1 MSALPSDEPPGREPG
16 LMWQVAAGPRPTDL
30 TWSELRDIWWLVR
43 CVYREPPEAPPA
55 EIPPVDDVPRI
66 PESKPP
72 ERSPS
77 TPEAPPENAQPKR
90 KQPEA
95 AEQWT
100 PRQRGALRQTLADTT
115 RATAPLGWP
124 GVPALRNP
132 RAIEQALRP
141 LTRRVPSPWRKV
153 LDEEATARRAAEE
166 RIWLPEWQ
174 PAPWRKFEL
183 MLIVDSSP
191 TLAIWRNTIDEFTG
205 ILGHIGA
212 FRQIRTYRTDF
223 SRPKDLTLSV
233 DGTGAQRSWR
243 DVVDPTGRRVVLV
256 ITDAIGPA
264 WRTGAAE
271 HRIAELA
278 TGMPTAIVNVLSDRL
293 WSWGGLSPHRAHL
306 SSPTPGA
313 ANRMLRVEP
322 EPHDAIAV
330 PVLAMSPEWLAGW
343 ATLVAGGATET
354 TAIHVSPA
362 WPVEASYPKAIA
374 EPYLAAR
381 ERVLRFKTYA
391 STRAFHLA
399 CLLAAAPLNLPI
411 MRLVEQVMLDGSDMS
426 TVAEVLLG
434 GIVKETPV
442 LRLVD
447 DPAAIAYEFYDG
459 VREELL
465 SMGTRVDTV
474 RVARV
479 VSDAFGAAVPIL
491 KSLRNAIDFPAT
503 APQPV
508 VTDQNMPYL
517 KIEAAV
523 LSAISGGP
531 YTKRSRSLTN
541 RLNEHT
547 NGGSHE
553 RVEPAFAQTGAED
566 AASSRSG
573 TSISSGR
580 IESMRTA
587 SVEGEMSVSETPRT
601 EPRQGAG
608 LRPQIWGNVPL
619 RNPDF
624 VGRTELLD
632 KLQERLL
639 EPDNRAT
646 AVLPEA
652 LHGMGG
658 VGKSQTVVEYIY
670 RHSTEYDIIWWIPS
684 EQLSQINASFVE
696 LARKLGLPSSSADT
710 ARPEVIEALRKGSPY
725 QRWLLVF
732 DNAEH
737 PDVVSPFIPAS
748 SGHVIVTSRNPDW
761 AGVARTVEVDLFT
774 RKESIDLLRMRG
786 GEITDEDA
794 DRLAEALGD
803 LPLAV
808 EQAAAWRGQTGMPVN
823 EYLTLLDRHLTDLL
837 GDERAAEYGALGYQ
851 RSVAAAWNVPLHR
864 LRTSH
869 PAALQ
874 LLQVCAF
881 FGPEPIARSLFTGGR
896 SVPVPP
902 ELANALRDP
911 IKLNR
916 AIREISR
923 YSLAKI
929 DHRNNTI
936 QLHRLVQTVLKN
948 QLSEKDQGEMRH
960 AVHVLLVNGDP
971 DDPVSTDSWPRYADL
986 LPHATMSKAVECQ
999 SDAWVRRLIINLV
1012 RYLVSIGDYQ
1022 VALSYARESMDQWTL
1037 AFGETHEDTL
1047 LMASQRSIALRRI
1060 GEYDE
1065 SFELI
1070 EETYKRVQE
1079 TYGEDSELYL
1089 SVADTLR
1096 SGLRV
1101 QGRFV
1106 QELQMQ
1112 ENIVEKSRHVLG
1124 DDDPATLRYANNLA
1138 GSLRL
1143 NGQFFRAK
1151 EVDQDTGERK
1161 KVVLGDEHGA
1171 TFLTLNGLAMDL
1183 RECGEYVEA
1192 CRVQEYNLTRQR
1204 AVMGDDHPSTIGAMR
1219 NLAVSRRK
1227 AGLHQEARELSEDC
1241 VRLYRLR
1248 YGDKHLDTI
1257 TAEMGLS
1264 ADLRVLGDLP
1274 QSESLGAHSYQLF
1287 VETHGQQHPF
1297 TLVAAI
1303 NLAITTRL
1311 MKRAAEARDANRRT
1325 LESLHQVFGKDHPF
1339 ALVCATNL
1347 ASDLAALG
1355 DAAAAHAMDVDTR
1368 DRSIQVLGEKHP
1380 STLAVALNLSID
1392 LDALGK
1398 KEEAAKLHAATV
1410 TLFRSTLGP
1419 DHPATLAA
1427 DQSIRANCDT
1437 DTMQL

>member
-1 MSALPSDEPPGREPG
+1 MPSDEPPDRETG

-30 TWSELRDIWWLVR
+30 TWSELRDIWWLAR
-43 CVYREPPEAPPA
+43 CIHRETPQPPPRDAPPG
-55 EIPPVDDVPRI
+55 DDVPAI
-66 PESKPP
+66 PESEQPARSEPP
-72 ERSPS
+72 PDPAQQPDI
-77 TPEAPPENAQPKR
+77 TPPKR

-95 AEQWT
+95 TEQWA
-100 PRQRGALRQTLADTT
+100 PQRREVLDRTLADTS
-115 RATAPLGWP
+115 RASAPLRRP
-124 GVPALRNP
+124 VVPALRDP
-132 RAIEQALRP
+132 RASEQALRP
-141 LTRRVPSPWRKV
+141 LTRRGLSPWRTV
-153 LDEEATARRAAEE
+153 LDEEATANRAAEQ
-166 RIWLPEWQ
+166 RIWLPEWK

-183 MLIVDSSP
+183 LLVVDSSP
-191 TLAIWRNTIDEFTG
+191 TLAIWETMVDEFTG
-205 ILGHIGA
+205 VLGHTGA

-223 SRPKDLTLSV
+223 SRSDDLTLMV
-233 DGTGAQRSWR
+233 AGTGAERTWR

-256 ITDAIGPA
+256 ITDAVGAA

-271 HRIAELA
+271 RLVAELA
-278 TGMPTAIVNVLSDRL
+278 TRMPTAIVNVLSERL
-293 WSWGGLSPHRAHL
+293 WSWGGLSPHRALL
-306 SSPTPGA
+306 SSPAPGA
-313 ANRMLRVEP
+313 ANSLLRVDP
-322 EPHDAIAV
+322 APHDGVAV
-330 PVLAMSPEWLAGW
+330 PVLSLTAEWLSGW
-343 ATLVAGGATET
+343 ATLVAGGSTET
-354 TAIHVSPA
+354 TVINASTRS
-362 WPVEASYPKAIA
+362 PVEDTYRIGTT
-374 EPYLAAR
+374 EPYLSPR

-391 STRAFHLA
+391 STRGFQLA
-399 CLLAAAPLNLPI
+399 LLLAAAPLNLPI
-411 MRLVEQVMLDGSDMS
+411 IQLVEQVMLDGSDMS
-426 TVAEVLLG
+426 ATAEVLLG
-434 GIVKETPV
+434 GIVKQSLDLKSVT
-442 LRLVD
+442 
-447 DPAAIAYEFYDG
+447 DPSAIAYEFHEG

-465 SMGTRVDTV
+465 AMGTRADTV
-474 RVARV
+474 RVARI
-479 VSDAFGAAVPIL
+479 VSDAFGPAVPVL
-491 KSLRNAIDFPAT
+491 KNFRKAVDFPAT
-503 APQPV
+503 ATIPA
-508 VTDQNMPYL
+508 VTDENIAYL
-517 KIEAAV
+517 KIESAILA
-523 LSAISGGP
+523 AISGKQ
-531 YTKRSRSLTN
+531 YAKRSRSLTFELN
-541 RLNEHT
+541 RYT
-547 NGGSHE
+547 NGGSDE
-553 RVEPAFAQTGAED
+553 RVEPPLDPRGDENAGSSLRGA
-566 AASSRSG
+566 R
-573 TSISSGR
+573 ISSGR
-580 IESMRTA
+580 IESMTA
-587 SVEGEMSVSETPRT
+587 SVEGEMSVSETPKT
-601 EPRQGAG
+601 EPRKGPG
-608 LRPQIWGNVPL
+608 IRPQIWGNVPL

-624 VGRTELLD
+624 VGRVELLD

-670 RHSTEYDIIWWIPS
+670 RHSSEYDIIWWIPS

-696 LARKLGLPSSSADT
+696 LAKKLGLPAGSAET
-710 ARPEVIEALRKGSPY
+710 ARPEVLEALRRGSPY

-737 PDVVSPFIPAS
+737 PDVVSPFVPAS

-774 RKESIDLLRMRG
+774 RKESVDLLRMRG

-808 EQAAAWRGQTGMPVN
+808 EQAAAWRGQTGMPVD

-948 QLSEKDQGEMRH
+948 QLSDKEQGDMRH

-971 DDPVSTDSWPRYADL
+971 DDPVSTDAWRRYADL

-1012 RYLVSIGDYQ
+1012 RYLISIGDYR
-1022 VALSYARESMDQWTL
+1022 VAFSYAREAMDQWKL
-1037 AFGETHEDTL
+1037 AFGENHEDTL
-1047 LMASQRSIALRRI
+1047 QMAAQRSVALRTM

-1065 SFELI
+1065 AFRLI
-1070 EETYKRVQE
+1070 EETYKRVRE

-1089 SVADTLR
+1089 TVADALR
-1096 SGLRV
+1096 SGLRA

-1106 QELQMQ
+1106 QELEMQ
-1112 ENIVEKSRHVLG
+1112 ENIVEKSKHVLG

-1151 EVDQDTGERK
+1151 EVDYDTGERK
-1161 KVVLGDEHGA
+1161 KIVLGEEHSS
-1171 TFLTLNGLAMDL
+1171 TFLTLNAYAMDM
-1183 RECGEYVEA
+1183 RECGEYIEA
-1192 CRVQEYNLTRQR
+1192 CRVQEEQLARSR
-1204 AVMGDDHPSTIGAMR
+1204 VVIGEDHPSTIGAMR
-1219 NLAVSRRK
+1219 NLAVARRK
-1227 AGLHQEARELSEDC
+1227 AGLHKEAREMSEEC

-1248 YGDKHLDTI
+1248 HGDTHLDTI

-1274 QSESLGAHSYQLF
+1274 QSKNLAEHSYQLF
-1287 VETHGQQHPF
+1287 VETHGDRHPY

-1303 NLAITTRL
+1303 NLAVTLRL
-1311 MKRAAEARDANRRT
+1311 LKRANEAKEMNQRT
-1325 LESLHQVFGKDHPF
+1325 LDVLHQVFGDDHPF

-1347 ASDLAALG
+1347 ASDLAAMS
-1355 DAAAAHAMDVDTR
+1355 DTAAAHALDVDTHQ
-1368 DRSIQVLGEKHP
+1368 RSVRVLGEKHP

-1392 LDALGK
+1392 LETLGNK
-1398 KEEAAKLHAATV
+1398 AEAAELHSNTV
-1410 TLFRSTLGP
+1410 THFRNTLGP
-1419 DHPATLAA
+1419 DHPATLGAE
-1427 DQSIRANCDT
+1427 QSIRANCDT

>member
-1 MSALPSDEPPGREPG
+1 
-16 LMWQVAAGPRPTDL
+16 MWRVAAGPRPTDL
-30 TWSELRDIWWLVR
+30 TWPELRDIWWLVR
-43 CVYREPPEAPPA
+43 CIHRDAPPPSPA
-55 EIPPVDDVPRI
+55 GVPPREDAPAMPDSERPVEPEPRRDHRQQGQSQPDI
-66 PESKPP
+66 
-72 ERSPS
+72 
-77 TPEAPPENAQPKR
+77 APPKR
-90 KQPEA
+90 KQPEP
-95 AEQWT
+95 AEQWA
-100 PRQRGALRQTLADTT
+100 PRRREALRMTMADTSRASAPLPLPVVPGLRDA
-115 RATAPLGWP
+115 RAT
-124 GVPALRNP
+124 
-132 RAIEQALRP
+132 EQALRP
-141 LTRRVPSPWRKV
+141 LTKREPSPWLSV

-166 RIWLPEWQ
+166 KIWLPEWR
-174 PAPWRKFEL
+174 PAPWRRFEL
-183 MLIVDSSP
+183 LLIVDSSP
-191 TLAIWRNTIDEFTG
+191 TLAIWQSLIDEFVAV
-205 ILGHIGA
+205 LGHTGA
-212 FRQIRTYRTDF
+212 FRQIRVHRTDC
-223 SRPKDLTLSV
+223 SRPTGLTLAV
-233 DGTGAQRSWR
+233 RGTDVERTWQ
-243 DVVDPTGRRVVLV
+243 DVVDRTGRRVVLV
-256 ITDAIGPA
+256 ITDAVGAA

-271 HRIAELA
+271 RLVAELA
-278 TGMPTAIVNVLSDRL
+278 AHMPTAIVNVLGERL
-293 WSWGGLSPHRAHL
+293 WSWGGLSPYRAHL

-313 ANRMLRVEP
+313 ANSMLRVDP
-322 EPHDAIAV
+322 APHDGVVV
-330 PVLAMSPEWLAGW
+330 PVLSATAEWLSGW

-354 TAIHVSPA
+354 TVINARAGRPA
-362 WPVEASYPKAIA
+362 DEDYPIGIA
-374 EPYLAAR
+374 EPRLSPR

-391 STRAFHLA
+391 STRGFQLA
-399 CLLAAAPLNLPI
+399 LLLAAAPLNLPI
-411 MRLVEQVMLDGSDMS
+411 IQLIDHVMLDGSSDMS
-426 TVAEVLLG
+426 TTAEVLLG
-434 GIVKETPV
+434 GIVTPTPALKSV
-442 LRLVD
+442 T
-447 DPAAIAYEFYDG
+447 DPAAIAYEFHEG

-465 SMGTRVDTV
+465 AMGTRADTV

-491 KSLRNAIDFPAT
+491 KSFRNAVDFPST
-503 APQPV
+503 APLPI
-508 VTDQNMPYL
+508 VTDENLAYL
-517 KIEAAV
+517 RIEAAI
-523 LSAISGGP
+523 LAAISGSH
-531 YTKRSRSLTN
+531 YSKRSRSLTN
-541 RLNEHT
+541 GLNRYT
-547 NGGSHE
+547 NGGPDE
-553 RVEPAFAQTGAED
+553 RVEPPLDPRSAENALSSHTGTAH
-566 AASSRSG
+566 
-573 TSISSGR
+573 SSGR
-580 IESMRTA
+580 IESMIAA
-587 SVEGEMSVSETPRT
+587 SVEGEMSVSETPMT
-601 EPRQGAG
+601 EPRRGAVV
-608 LRPQIWGNVPL
+608 RPQIWGNVPL

-624 VGRTELLD
+624 VGRVELLD
-632 KLQERLL
+632 KLQERLI

-670 RHSTEYDIIWWIPS
+670 RHSSEYDVIWWVPS

-696 LARKLGLPSSSADT
+696 LARKMGLPAGSAET
-710 ARPEVIEALRKGSPY
+710 ARPEVLEALRTGTPY

-794 DRLAEALGD
+794 DRLAHALGD

-808 EQAAAWRGQTGMPVN
+808 EQAAAWRGQTGMPVD

-948 QLSEKDQGEMRH
+948 QLSEKEQNDMRH

-971 DDPVSTDSWPRYADL
+971 DDPVSTDAWKRYADL
-986 LPHATMSKAVECQ
+986 LPHATMSKAIECQ

-1012 RYLVSIGDYQ
+1012 RYLVSIGDYR
-1022 VALSYARESMDQWTL
+1022 VAFDYAREAMDQWKL
-1037 AFGETHEDTL
+1037 AFGENHEDTL
-1047 LMASQRSIALRRI
+1047 QMAAQRSVAQRI
-1060 GEYDE
+1060 MGNYDE
-1065 SFELI
+1065 AFKLI
-1070 EETYKRVQE
+1070 EETYKRVRE
-1079 TYGEDSELYL
+1079 TYGDESELYL
-1089 SVADTLR
+1089 TVADALR
-1096 SGLRV
+1096 SGLRA

-1106 QELQMQ
+1106 EELEMQ
-1112 ENIVEKSRHVLG
+1112 ENIVEKAKHVLG
-1124 DDDPATLRYANNLA
+1124 DEDPATLRYANNLA

-1143 NGQFFRAK
+1143 NGQFFRAR
-1151 EVDQDTGERK
+1151 EIDQATGDRK
-1161 KVVLGDEHGA
+1161 KIVLGEEHSS
-1171 TFLTLNGLAMDL
+1171 TFLTLNALAMDI
-1183 RECGEYVEA
+1183 RECGDYIEA
-1192 CRVQEYNLTRQR
+1192 CRVQEEQLARQR
-1204 AVMGDDHPSTIGAMR
+1204 IVIGEDHPSTIGAMR
-1219 NLAVSRRK
+1219 NLAVARRK
-1227 AGLHQEARELSEDC
+1227 AGLHKEARELSEEC

-1248 YGDKHLDTI
+1248 HGDTHLDTI

-1274 QSESLGAHSYQLF
+1274 QSKNLAEHCYQLF
-1287 VETHGQQHPF
+1287 VQTHTGRHPY

-1303 NLAITTRL
+1303 NLAVTLRL
-1311 MKRAAEARDANRRT
+1311 LKRANEAKEMNQRT
-1325 LESLHQVFGKDHPF
+1325 LEVLREVFGSDHPF
-1339 ALVCATNL
+1339 GMVCATNL
-1347 ASDLAALG
+1347 ASDLAAMG
-1355 DAAAAHAMDVDTR
+1355 DTAAAHALDVDTFE
-1368 DRSIQVLGEKHP
+1368 RSTRVLGEKHP

-1392 LDALGK
+1392 LEALGN
-1398 KEEAAKLHAATV
+1398 KEEAAVLHEATIAH
-1410 TLFRSTLGP
+1410 FRNVLGA

-1427 DQSIRANCDT
+1427 EQSIRANCDT